1 MYYLLIFYF
10 LTISSPS
17 FSFARCTLFF
27 VSIYRYENDAKMFR
41 KLAVGWSEVSSDG
54 SLLTGSKLPQLDQAI
69 ADAVRVGHAFN
80 RFFLFIIFNV
90 R

>member
-1 MYYLLIFYF
+1 
-10 LTISSPS
+10 
-17 FSFARCTLFF
+17 
-27 VSIYRYENDAKMFR
+27 MFR